1 MAFLR
6 GCMVGLLC
14 VGGLFAFACFTPTT
28 FLFRSVELTVHGNE
42 PSQSMASDTDRAI
55 VQMLIKAAKRGQRLK
70 ANASISSSGT
80 HANEQDTASSGKR
93 ESLVLLHNDDLKRLS
108 TEESISYRYRYV
120 FGRSLSSVFSL
131 FYQIFACPLF
141 SGICDKLTDPRHVSG
156 ISRNSDKTRCDLG

>member
-1 MAFLR
+1 M
-6 GCMVGLLC
+6 GLLC

-80 HANEQDTASSGKR
+80 HANGQDTASSGKR

-108 TEESISYRYRYV
+108 TEESISWDKPAYA
-120 FGRSLSSVFSL
+120 GLDADSLKEDIISDL
-131 FYQIFACPLF
+131 TEAELEEGAYYYFYYPKDIVAFPL
-141 SGICDKLTDPRHVSG
+141 SIYLTEEESQDA
-156 ISRNSDKTRCDLG
+156 